1 MNEQQCQSGGMSFS
15 NRVNNIMISN
25 TQIDPTSSKHE
36 QSKF

>member
-1 MNEQQCQSGGMSFS
+1 VNEQQCQSGGMSFS

-25 TQIDPTSSKHE
+25 TQIDPISSKYE